1 MSVPLRRMRPC
12 VGSWKRATRSVTV
25 VLPGAAAADQRDHRS
40 ARHGDVEVA
49 HHRPAFAVLELD
61 VLERESRRTTRGAS
75 RASGPVGL
83 VVLPSPSTSNTRS
96 IAASER
102 CSSENEL
109 TMFQTG
115 FSSRNVYHW
124 NAMMSP
130 TDARPTM
137 FR

>member
-1 MSVPLRRMRPC
+1 MPAPLRPT
-12 VGSWKRATRSVTV
+12 SATTDPPGTV
-25 VLPGAAAADQRDHRS
+25 
-40 ARHGDVEVA
+40 DVEVA
-49 HHRPAFAVLELD
+49 DHGPALAVLELD
-61 VLERESRRTTRGAS
+61 VLEADLPHDRAARR
-75 RASGPVGL
+75 RASGRSGL
-83 VVLPSPSTSNTRS
+83 SSSIASTSNTRS

-130 TDARPTM
+130 IEARPDE